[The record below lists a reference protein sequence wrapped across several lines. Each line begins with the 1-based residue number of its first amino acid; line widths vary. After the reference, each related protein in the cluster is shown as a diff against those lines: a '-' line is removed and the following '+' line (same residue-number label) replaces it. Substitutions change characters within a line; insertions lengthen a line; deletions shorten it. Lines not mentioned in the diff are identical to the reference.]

1 MINEFKVFIHLM
13 EREIERHN
21 EEYKDSWKTISLG
34 KLQDRLDIKC
44 KEFDLTLNKNKLI
57 SIANLAMMLYTR
69 MEEK

>member
-21 EEYKDSWKTISLG
+21 KDYKDSWKTISLG